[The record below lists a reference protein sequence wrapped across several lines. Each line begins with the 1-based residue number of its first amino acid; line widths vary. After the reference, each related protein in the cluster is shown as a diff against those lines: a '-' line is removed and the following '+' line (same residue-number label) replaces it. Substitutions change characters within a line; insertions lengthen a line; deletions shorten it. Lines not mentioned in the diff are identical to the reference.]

1 MLALIN
7 VAPVPPVTIK
17 APPEVEVRLP
27 EPVDEGEPAILTHLA
42 PSL

>member
-1 MLALIN
+1 MLVDFN
-7 VAPVPPVTIK
+7 EVPEPPVTIN